1 MNILEIVKPQEI
13 KARAYLSTIENT
25 SIITEADNLK
35 ACEMLRE
42 VSSFTKTVNAQKKE
56 ETAKLKKELDVIN
69 DAYKQ
74 PLDFLKKADSLL
86 REKINNYA
94 NIKMQNILQK
104 AEEERKAKEEKV
116 IEQLENLENIKKDAE
131 LYDNV
136 TKAAILDSIASQ
148 QNKII
153 DDTAKQEKINI
164 SNNSA
169 SFRKLW
175 TFEIV
180 DISKIPVEYLTVN
193 SKAVNDAIKSG
204 VRDIP
209 GLVIREEIKV
219 AVK

>member
-104 AEEERKAKEEKV
+104 AEEERKAKEEKA

-136 TKAAILDSIASQ
+136 TKAAILDSISSQ